1 MMNGKTLRKMTGSA
15 GGPASRTRA
24 EPGPSRSNR
33 HVLLLAWSLPPTI
46 DGGVYRPTSFLKYGT
61 KMGWRFSAVAGPYPA
76 RVEEAG
82 RHLLG
87 TIPDD
92 VSIYRLPQPLSS
104 RGWLRPRLID
114 NFIRVAT
121 TVSLT
126 MRLFRN
132 DPPAVVVATGP
143 PFYNFVVASHI
154 SKLFQSKLILDYR
167 DEWTESPFRFPRD
180 RWLDRFLETWSL
192 KRASAVVFTTESQLE
207 HQVKTFDVLSGD
219 LCHVVANGWEPADWP
234 TAGDNGTP
242 GKEGSAGTVIS
253 FVGTLFSPDQFGS
266 FLADLES
273 VLDRRNDLK
282 KNLRIRF
289 VGQLWD
295 GPDALLS
302 RFPYRDGQLRDGP
315 DALLSRFPYRDQI
328 ERFDLVP
335 RPVANRI
342 SRESQGLLLLTDE
355 RFSRYRPGKL
365 YEYLAAGS
373 HIIVYGHRSE
383 SSELVLRLGAGTFI
397 PDGDDRALEQVIDQL
412 RRTPDA
418 EDLTKVRRAWLQEH
432 TREAQARRFFD
443 ILERC

>member
-1 MMNGKTLRKMTGSA
+1 
-15 GGPASRTRA
+15 
-24 EPGPSRSNR
+24 
-33 HVLLLAWSLPPTI
+33 
-46 DGGVYRPTSFLKYGT
+46 
-61 KMGWRFSAVAGPYPA
+61 MGR
-76 RVEEAG
+76 R
-82 RHLLG
+82 
-87 TIPDD
+87 
-92 VSIYRLPQPLSS
+92 
-104 RGWLRPRLID
+104 
-114 NFIRVAT
+114 
-121 TVSLT
+121 
-126 MRLFRN
+126 
-132 DPPAVVVATGP
+132 
-143 PFYNFVVASHI
+143 
-154 SKLFQSKLILDYR
+154 
-167 DEWTESPFRFPRD
+167 
-180 RWLDRFLETWSL
+180 
-192 KRASAVVFTTESQLE
+192 RASAVVFTTESQLE

-289 VGQLWD
+289 IGQMLY
-295 GPDALLS
+295 GS
-302 RFPYRDGQLRDGP
+302 

-373 HIIVYGHRSE
+373 HIIAYGHPGE

>member
-15 GGPASRTRA
+15 AGPASRTRA

-46 DGGVYRPTSFLKYGT
+46 NGGVYRPTSFLKYGT

-114 NFIRVAT
+114 NFTRVAT

-126 MRLFRN
+126 TRLFRN
-132 DPPAVVVATGP
+132 DPPAVVVASGP

-180 RWLDRFLETWSL
+180 GWLNRFLETWSL

-207 HQVKTFDVLSGD
+207 HQVETFDVLSRD
-219 LCHVVANGWEPADWP
+219 ICHVVANGWEPADWP

-253 FVGTLFSPDQFGS
+253 FVGTLYSSAQFGG

-289 VGQLWD
+289 VGQLSD
-295 GPDALLS
+295 GS
-302 RFPYRDGQLRDGP
+302 

-397 PDGDDRALEQVIDQL
+397 PDGDDRALEQAIDQL